1 MRTLAIVFAAA
12 AWLFL
17 AGVIYQVFLA
27 GLGAFKLAPWTGH
40 GQLGWALGSAPILI
54 LILAI
59 AARPERRTVWLTVA
73 LAVAAAI
80 QPELA
85 MARHTAPA
93 VAALHPVNALL
104 VFWLAWLVARRSLQ
118 HLREVAGR
126 GVEHRSVERQA
137 VEHAATSP
145 PEPPVAGDTA

>member
-1 MRTLAIVFAAA
+1 MRTLAILFAAA

-27 GLGAFKLAPWTGH
+27 GIGAFKLAPWTAH
-40 GQLGWALGSAPILI
+40 AEFGWGLASAPLLI
-54 LILAI
+54 LPLAI

-85 MARHTAPA
+85 YARHTDP
-93 VAALHPVNALL
+93 VLAALHPVNALL
-104 VFWLAWLVARRSLQ
+104 VFWLAWLVARRSLR
-118 HLREVAGR
+118 HLREVASR
-126 GVEHRSVERQA
+126 AVEHRPVEPQA
-137 VEHAATSP
+137 AERPATFLA
-145 PEPPVAGDTA
+145 EPPAASDKA